1 MKFRATIELSKKTA
15 TGIEIPV
22 EVIENLGSGK
32 RPAVCV
38 TLGDYTYRTTVGS
51 IGGKYMIPVSAE
63 VRAAAGVAA
72 GEEVDVNIE
81 LDNEPRELVIPEDFS
96 GALEQ
101 KQEAKQFFD
110 GLSYSNKRRFILNI
124 EDAKTAET
132 RQRRMDKA
140 ISLLSEG
147 RIQ

>member
-15 TGIEIPV
+15 TGIEVPA
-22 EVIENLGSGK
+22 EVIEGLGSSK

-38 TLGDYTYRTTVGS
+38 TLGEYTYRTTVGS
-51 IGGKYMIPVSAE
+51 MGGKYMIPVSAE

-72 GEEVDVNIE
+72 GEEVEVNIE
-81 LDNEPRELVIPEDFS
+81 LDNEPRELVVPEDFY

-101 KQEAKQFFD
+101 QLEAKRFFE
-110 GLSYSNKRRFILNI
+110 GLSYSNRRRFILNI
-124 EDAKTAET
+124 EEAKTAET

>member
-15 TGIEIPV
+15 TGIEVPA
-22 EVIENLGSGK
+22 EVIESLGSSK

-38 TLGDYTYRTTVGS
+38 TLGEYTYRTTVGS
-51 IGGKYMIPVSAE
+51 MGGKYMMPVSAE

-72 GEEVDVNIE
+72 GEEVEVNIE
-81 LDNEPRELVIPEDFS
+81 LDNEPRELVVPEDFY

-101 KQEAKQFFD
+101 QLEAKRFFE
-110 GLSYSNKRRFILNI
+110 GLSYSNRRRFILNI
-124 EDAKTAET
+124 EEAKTAET

>member
-1 MKFRATIELSKKTA
+1 MEVPA
-15 TGIEIPV
+15 
-22 EVIENLGSGK
+22 EVIESLGSSK

-38 TLGDYTYRTTVGS
+38 TLGEYTYRTTVGS
-51 IGGKYMIPVSAE
+51 MGGKYMIPVSAE
-63 VRAAAGVAA
+63 VRAAAGSAA
-72 GEEVDVNIE
+72 GEEVEVNIE
-81 LDNEPRELVIPEDFS
+81 LDNAPRKLVVPEDFS

-101 KQEAKQFFD
+101 QLEARRFFE
-110 GLSYSNKRRFILNI
+110 GLSYSNRRRFILNI
-124 EDAKTAET
+124 EEAKTAET

>member
-15 TGIEIPV
+15 TGIEVPA
-22 EVIENLGSGK
+22 EVIESLGSSK

-38 TLGDYTYRTTVGS
+38 TLGEYTYRTTVGS
-51 IGGKYMIPVSAE
+51 MGGKYMIPVSAE

-72 GEEVDVNIE
+72 GEEVEVNIE
-81 LDNEPRELVIPEDFS
+81 LDNEPRELVVPEDFY

-101 KQEAKQFFD
+101 QLEAKRFFE
-110 GLSYSNKRRFILNI
+110 GLSYSNRRRFILNI
-124 EDAKTAET
+124 EEAKTAET

>member
-1 MKFRATIELSKKTA
+1 MELSKKTA
-15 TGIEIPV
+15 TGIEVPA
-22 EVIENLGSGK
+22 EVIESLGSSK

-38 TLGDYTYRTTVGS
+38 TLGEYTYRTTVGS
-51 IGGKYMIPVSAE
+51 MGGKYMIPVSAE
-63 VRAAAGVAA
+63 VRAAAGSAA
-72 GEEVDVNIE
+72 GEEVEVNIE
-81 LDNEPRELVIPEDFS
+81 LDNAPRKLVVPEDFS

-101 KQEAKQFFD
+101 QLEARRFFE
-110 GLSYSNKRRFILNI
+110 GLSYSNRRRFILNI
-124 EDAKTAET
+124 EEAKTAET

>member
-1 MKFRATIELSKKTA
+1 MKFHATIELSKKTA
-15 TGIEIPV
+15 TGIEVPA
-22 EVIENLGSGK
+22 EVIESLGSSK

-38 TLGDYTYRTTVGS
+38 TLGEYTYRTTVGS
-51 IGGKYMIPVSAE
+51 MAGKYMIPVSAE

-72 GEEVDVNIE
+72 GEEVEVNIE
-81 LDNEPRELVIPEDFS
+81 LDNEPRELVVPEDFY

-101 KQEAKQFFD
+101 QLEAKRFFE
-110 GLSYSNKRRFILNI
+110 GLSYSNRRRFMLNI
-124 EDAKTAET
+124 EEAKTAET

>member
-15 TGIEIPV
+15 TGIEVPV

-38 TLGDYTYRTTVGS
+38 TLGDFTYRTTVGS
-51 IGGKYMIPVSAE
+51 MGGKYMIPVSAE

-72 GEEVDVNIE
+72 GDEVDVNIE

-96 GALEQ
+96 GALDQ
-101 KQEAKQFFD
+101 KQEARQFFE